1 MSIKEIFHELITD
14 KNEIPLFNLIM
25 EIKNSI
31 PENQKIGKGIVWSLR
46 QVRMQVLKEVPLD
59 LQKRSLEILI
69 SSNLWQIRKFT
80 AFLASGCARI
90 ENSIVFYID
99 FVKKAANDSHFG
111 VRESAQMALREL
123 LQVFPDQIILVYKKW
138 ILDSNEFTRRCVSE
152 SLRPVL
158 VNGRNWIR
166 EKPDKAI
173 EILKYINRD
182 PSLYVRKS
190 VGNNLSDISRRN
202 PELVL
207 ETLREWLLENDY
219 DKRTLFIARKACR
232 NIVKNNPKDVNKL
245 LRGSSII
252 R

>member
-1 MSIKEIFHELITD
+1 MSIEDIFILLITD
-14 KNEIPLFNLIM
+14 KNETPLFNLIM

-31 PENQKIGKGIVWSLR
+31 PDKQKIGKGIVWSLR
-46 QVRMQVLKEVPLD
+46 QVRKQVQKEVPLD
-59 LQKRSLEILI
+59 LQKQALDILI
-69 SSNLWQIRKFT
+69 SSNLWQIRKLT
-80 AFLASGCARI
+80 AFLASSCAS
-90 ENSIVFYID
+90 EEKSIKYYIN
-99 FVKKAANDSHFG
+99 FIKKAANDSHFG

-123 LQVFPDQIILVYKKW
+123 LQVFPNQIFLVYQEW
-138 ILDSNEFTRRCVSE
+138 IVDSNEYTRRCVSE

-166 EKPDKAI
+166 EKPEKAI
-173 EILKYINRD
+173 KILKYLNRD

-190 VGNNLSDISRRN
+190 VGNNLSDISRRQ

-207 ETLREWLLENDY
+207 ATLHEWLLENEY
-219 DKRTLFIARKACR
+219 DNRTFFIARKACR
-232 NIVKNNPKDVNKL
+232 NIVKNNPKGVNKL